1 MVFGGMCS
9 QCVLRNSCGGGG
21 VKYLSVSA
29 GSPSSADVLSWDVPL
44 NWTAA
49 ESGTASTLPEFVK
62 LAEVAG
68 SGSLV
73 LLKAGTYTTTASLD
87 VHGITLAGGF
97 GGSTVI
103 DANGGAYSTVVLR
116 SGTLRDL
123 TITGGRGTLI
133 DSTYTCG
140 GGVLISDDTEPS
152 VIQNCRISDNQAHDM
167 GGGMS
172 VKSGNPIITG
182 TTIISNKAGA
192 NGGGIFVYSG
202 DATVLNST
210 ITLNTLSNDGG
221 IDGYRGGG
229 GIAVFSY
236 AGYATGSCDIISST
250 IVSNDAGT
258 TTGGHEICAQGNVTI
273 TGSLVWNGDTA
284 KTLHTSDSGTFT
296 FTKCAGS
303 SDQIPAGSFDKV
315 ITAWSPVSSSKTVRG
330 VQHTLFRIEDN
341 SPDLAPLKEAGE
353 STSSFDQTGNFR
365 LGSPDIGACE
375 FREASQYYVVQDSN
389 NVKIYADSG
398 NYSSANWAKASA
410 RTNLPLLMS
419 NIFSGDVYYFL
430 KGNYTSAQTLS
441 LTDNSRIYGGFAQ
454 TDTSLASRDF
464 TANPSLFDAAVMIS
478 ADLLIDGIALAGNNA
493 SLAVSA
499 GAKLTLRN
507 SVIDAPFGSSG
518 RLTASNDRFTSPA
531 VLSGDTGI
539 YASTFTRNL
548 RTLTASITNSTIHG
562 DLAGAALTLMNCT
575 VKGGISGAGSMT
587 NTAASSVLGLTS
599 TDCKVLDFSGMVS
612 HDETAGGIVH
622 SVFRLEDNDALV
634 VLAGAGTSTGAPAS
648 DQLGNARRTPP
659 YIGAIE
665 GPVVSLRLLDVSLS
679 GGNTLTLDAGTAGRL
694 DFSATVSGDY
704 GYSYVKRL
712 AEGQYTLNWSVSPS
726 VSGITISGGTLSVD
740 ASASA
745 GVYELSVI
753 AEAVSGDIKASADKD
768 VTVMVRNIAPVLE
781 RTSYNKSVDVGT
793 TGTLT
798 VKASKGTGIAWVMN
812 GAPSWVNGRASGD
825 VEYALTFTPAR
836 EAAKQIFPLHGNS
849 IERQGQG

>member
-1 MVFGGMCS
+1 MLAAALWS
-9 QCVLRNSCGGGG
+9 
-21 VKYLSVSA
+21 
-29 GSPSSADVLSWDVPL
+29 SSADVLSWDVPAK
-44 NWTAA
+44 WTEA
-49 ESGTASTLPEFVK
+49 ESGTSSTLHQLVK
-62 LAEVAG
+62 TADI
-68 SGSLV
+68 GSLV
-73 LLKAGTYTTTASLD
+73 LLKEGTYTTTASLD
-87 VHGITLAGGF
+87 VHGITLAGGV

-116 SGTLRDL
+116 SGVLRDL

-133 DSTYTCG
+133 DDTYTCG
-140 GGVLISDDTEPS
+140 GGVLIDDDAEPS
-152 VIQNCRISDNQAHDM
+152 VMQNCRISGNQAHDM
-167 GGGMS
+167 GGGVS
-172 VKSGNPIITG
+172 VRNGNPLITNTTITG
-182 TTIISNKAGA
+182 NKAGA

-202 DATVLNST
+202 DAAVLNST
-210 ITLNTLSNDGG
+210 ITLNTLSGDGG
-221 IDGYRGGG
+221 VDGYRGGG

-236 AGYATGSCDIISST
+236 GGINGSCQVISST
-250 IVSNDAGT
+250 IISNDAGT
-258 TTGGHEICAQGNVTI
+258 TTGGHEICTQGNVTI
-273 TGSLVWNGDTA
+273 TGSLVWNRDTA
-284 KTLHTSDSGTFT
+284 QTLHTYSSGTFT
-296 FTKCAGS
+296 ITKCAVS
-303 SDQIPAGSFDKV
+303 KDAG
-315 ITAWSPVSSSKTVRG
+315 
-330 VQHTLFRIEDN
+330 Q
-341 SPDLAPLKEAGE
+341 

-389 NVKIYADSG
+389 NVKIYADG
-398 NYSSANWAKASA
+398 GDYSPANWAKASA

-430 KGNYTSAQTLS
+430 KGSYTSAQTLS
-441 LTDNSRIYGGFAQ
+441 LTDNSRIYGGFIQ

-478 ADLLIDGIALAGNNA
+478 ADLFIDGIALAGNNA

-548 RTLTASITNSTIHG
+548 RTLTASLTNSTIHG